1 MNLASDPG
9 WLSNHCADMWI
20 ALANESTSMDLVG
33 RQITSRL
40 SDHER
45 EVMLLIVEG
54 LSNREIACQLNM
66 TESTAKAHLHSIYE
80 KLASNNR
87 AALAVLATQQ
97 RGP

>member
-9 WLSNHCADMWI
+9 WLSNNNADMWI
-20 ALANESTSMDLVG
+20 ALANESTSMNLAG
-33 RQITSRL
+33 REITSRL

>member
-1 MNLASDPG
+1 
-9 WLSNHCADMWI
+9 MWI
-20 ALANESTSMDLVG
+20 ALVNESTSMNLGG
-33 RQITSRL
+33 REITSKL

-66 TESTAKAHLHSIYE
+66 TESTAKAHLHSIYD

-87 AALAVLATQQ
+87 AALAVLVTQQ
-97 RGP
+97 RRP

>member
-1 MNLASDPG
+1 
-9 WLSNHCADMWI
+9 
-20 ALANESTSMDLVG
+20 
-33 RQITSRL
+33 
-40 SDHER
+40 
-45 EVMLLIVEG
+45 MLLIVEG